1 MTVEIPN
8 WCMIGKTIEWYNPDL
23 VVFANDNPW
32 FMEKIIAYGLD
43 GFFINGKI
51 TLCIFLSLMN
61 MEKQLERLYL
71 LKKENKSYG
80 KTKGFGVS
88 PFTNMIYI

>member
-1 MTVEIPN
+1 MYKDVMTVKIPN

-43 GFFINGKI
+43 GFFHQWEDHPMYFSK
-51 TLCIFLSLMN
+51 FD
-61 MEKQLERLYL
+61 E
-71 LKKENKSYG
+71 YG
-80 KTKGFGVS
+80 KTIREVVFTKKGE
-88 PFTNMIYI
+88 